1 MTLKHV
7 LGTGCVLVLVSCCLE
22 AWFISWL
29 GQIEKHVSSVS
40 HAFSIGLL
48 VEISW
53 FRSECDLDPG
63 PVLVSSLRVFDLA
76 ISREHSRWLV
86 GVC

>member
-22 AWFISWL
+22 AWFYFLAWTDRETC
-29 GQIEKHVSSVS
+29 QFCVSRVFDWASRRN
-40 HAFSIGLL
+40 LR
-48 VEISW
+48 

-76 ISREHSRWLV
+76 ISREHSHWLV